1 MSVLWNQLLF
11 KSLNLLSTFFF
22 FIHIFI
28 FMMMTV
34 YA

>member
-1 MSVLWNQLLF
+1 MSVLWNKLLF

-22 FIHIFI
+22 LHIFI